1 MNQER
6 VAYWLSV
13 GAQPSERSKTVEGL
27 GQGRSLSNMNATP
40 AVADDLIVIG
50 KIYSVHGV
58 RGEVK
63 VYSFTDPTETLLQY
77 KTWTLKREGSVKQVE
92 LVSGRGSDKFLV
104 AKLKGLDDREEA
116 RLLAGYEIR
125 VPRNLFPELTDGEY
139 YWYQLEG
146 LKVIDQLGQLFGKI
160 DHLLETGATMQ
171 WWSSLALAAWMIG
184 ERLLPYTEQCV
195 LAVDL
200 AAGEMKVEWDAD
212 F

>member
-1 MNQER
+1 
-6 VAYWLSV
+6 
-13 GAQPSERSKTVEGL
+13 
-27 GQGRSLSNMNATP
+27 MNATP
-40 AVADDLIVIG
+40 DSADDLIVMG
-50 KIYSVHGV
+50 KIFSVHGV

-63 VYSFTDPTETLLQY
+63 VFSFTDPIENLLQY
-77 KTWTLKREGSVKQVE
+77 TSWTLRREGVTKQVE
-92 LVSGRGSDKFLV
+92 LVSGRSTQKDLV
-104 AKLKGLDDREEA
+104 AKLKGLDDRDEA
-116 RLLAGYEIR
+116 RLLSGYEICISR
-125 VPRNLFPELTDGEY
+125 SLLPDLTEDEY

-160 DHLLETGATMQ
+160 DHLLETGANDVMVVKPCAG
-171 WWSSLALAAWMIG
+171 SLDDR

>member
-1 MNQER
+1 M
-6 VAYWLSV
+6 SV
-13 GAQPSERSKTVEGL
+13 
-27 GQGRSLSNMNATP
+27 TP
-40 AVADDLIVIG
+40 ETADDLIVIG
-50 KIYSVHGV
+50 KIYSIHGV

-63 VYSFTDPTETLLQY
+63 VYSFTDPIDNLLDYKKLTLRRGNDVRQA
-77 KTWTLKREGSVKQVE
+77 E
-92 LVSGRGSDKFLV
+92 LVSGRSHNGKFLV
-104 AKLKGLDDREEA
+104 VKLKGLDDREEA
-116 RLLAGYEIR
+116 RLLAGYEIC

-160 DHLLETGATMQ
+160 DHLLETGANDVMVVKPCAG
-171 WWSSLALAAWMIG
+171 SLDDR